1 MHMLKQQHDDEEE
14 ASDGGAGRA
23 TDKPVLSPTT
33 WQQAGSMIWVQ
44 ELADKRTMSPKDVFN
59 RRV

>member
-14 ASDGGAGRA
+14 ASDGGAARA

-33 WQQAGSMIWVQ
+33 WQQAGSMI
-44 ELADKRTMSPKDVFN
+44 
-59 RRV
+59 